1 MKYFWNINLRENRI
15 SYVQTYIF
23 IFSCSCFNIICMNI
37 FKNFDWR
44 CIPVKSSSLLSF
56 LYMTIFFVTCRPY
69 AVYKF
74 SINAGKVQ
82 TSPLCSPLLHCS
94 ADCKLF
100 GLNSAG
106 LTQLS
111 CSARRQQPFGWP
123 TCQLVVSIAVCRSLT
138 QSGSKMES
146 TARSHNPRRNQQA
159 GCSLATTG
167 YNTSSPDQP

>member
-1 MKYFWNINLRENRI
+1 MKYFWNMNLRENRI

-37 FKNFDWR
+37 FKIFDWR
-44 CIPVKSSSLLSF
+44 CIPVKASSLLSF

-100 GLNSAG
+100 GLNSAR

-138 QSGSKMES
+138 RSGSKMES
-146 TARSHNPRRNQQA
+146 MARSHSPRRNQQA
-159 GCSLATTG
+159 ACSLATTG